1 VNQFNCQAFET
12 QFNRQ
17 LLVFHSKYKKI
28 KKKASEMS
36 RMQTRPDFSDFNKH
50 EHNLFQER
58 KPQMQG
64 TKIRLIVTDVDGC
77 LTEER
82 SRPFDLG
89 LITQI
94 KEFNDK
100 SRQFPE
106 IYPPITL
113 CTGRP
118 QPYAEALL
126 KTIGAPLPAIT
137 ENGGIIYDL
146 LQNTYDYEEKFDAN
160 WALKLFELRKI
171 VISKILP
178 QFPVRI
184 QPGKETHLTLIT
196 ANPKQTRELLAAQLN
211 SHLDDFFI
219 DETESHLNIVP
230 CIFDKGTGFQKLV
243 RLTQIPAEEIA
254 AVGDAE
260 ADLAFLKLAGFPMC
274 PGNAASKVKEQCRY
288 VSRQTYTAGLIEIIE
303 KCVAFNRGEWQ
314 F

>member
-1 VNQFNCQAFET
+1 MKG
-12 QFNRQ
+12 
-17 LLVFHSKYKKI
+17 SKI
-28 KKKASEMS
+28 S
-36 RMQTRPDFSDFNKH
+36 
-50 EHNLFQER
+50 
-58 KPQMQG
+58 
-64 TKIRLIVTDVDGC
+64 LIITDVDGC

-82 SRPFDLG
+82 SRPFDLS

-94 KEFNDK
+94 KEYNDK
-100 SRQFPE
+100 SREIPG

-137 ENGGIIYDL
+137 ENGGIIFDL
-146 LQNTYDYEEKFDAN
+146 QQNTYDYEEKFDAN

-171 VISKILP
+171 IISQILP
-178 QFPVRI
+178 QIPVRI

-196 ANPKQTRELLAAQLN
+196 PNPKHTRELLAARLN
-211 SHLDDFFI
+211 SHLDDFLI

-230 CIFDKGTGFQKLV
+230 RIFDKGTGFQKLV
-243 RLTQIPAEEIA
+243 QLTKIPAEEIA

-274 PGNAASKVKEQCRY
+274 PGNAAAEVKARSCY
-288 VSRQTYTAGLIEIIE
+288 ISRQTYTAGLIEIIE